1 MTFSEV
7 INGPKEVAWSMV
19 AWEDLRGTSK
29 SNNFKPGGL
38 FSVREKEC
46 TRDQPAT

>member
-7 INGPKEVAWSMV
+7 INGPKEVAWIMV
-19 AWEDLRGTSK
+19 AWEDLRETSK
-29 SNNFKPGGL
+29 SNNFKPGGS
-38 FSVREKEC
+38 FQTEC